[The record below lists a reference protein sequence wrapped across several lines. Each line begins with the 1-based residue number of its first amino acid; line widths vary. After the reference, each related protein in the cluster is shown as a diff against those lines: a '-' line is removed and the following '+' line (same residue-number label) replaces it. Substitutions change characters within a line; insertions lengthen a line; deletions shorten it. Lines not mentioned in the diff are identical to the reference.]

1 LSHELAPDLFATDP
15 TFIAPTG
22 EIAEIIAEAN
32 TAFTLNMNI
41 FSELEFNLVKF
52 ILSQVRTITNSI
64 QKQFVQFKAN

>member
-1 LSHELAPDLFATDP
+1 
-15 TFIAPTG
+15 
-22 EIAEIIAEAN
+22 
-32 TAFTLNMNI
+32 MNI